1 MHASSSKTLPALIA
15 IVSLGV
21 AACDNISVTAG
32 NPAAPGPGTSALL
45 SAEPATVIPEFLSSP
60 FCATHPPFRGR
71 VNVTV
76 RSEHARLLRSIR
88 FDFHDRVGVQA
99 FPTAIPIP
107 TAAAIP
113 SAIPVQIPTSSP
125 IPIPGQGLFG
135 GALVSFGQF
144 PAQSFWLHFGCGSVA
159 AGTLIVE
166 VETTD
171 RFDSTSVLQAR
182 VRIGAAM

>member
-1 MHASSSKTLPALIA
+1 MYVRTKTLPALIA

-21 AACDNISVTAG
+21 AACDGISVTAG
-32 NPAAPGPGTSALL
+32 NPAAPGSVTSALL

-71 VNVTV
+71 LNVTV
-76 RSEHARLLRSIR
+76 RSEHDRLLRFIR
-88 FDFHDRVGVQA
+88 FEFHDRFGVQA

-107 TAAAIP
+107 TAATIP
-113 SAIPVQIPTSSP
+113 SGTPVPIPTSSP
-125 IPIPGQGLFG
+125 IPIPGHGLFG
-135 GALVSFGQF
+135 GALLSFGHS
-144 PAQSFWLHFGCGSVA
+144 PTQSFWLHFGCGFVA

-171 RFDSTSVLQAR
+171 RFDSTSVLQA
-182 VRIGAAM
+182 